1 MPDDGARTEEAV
13 STRTQKQSQ
22 SLFAARIKVYP
33 RRVAGLYRNIKWALL
48 GVCLAIYYFVPFL
61 RWDRGPGAPDQ
72 AVLIDLQGQRAYFL
86 WIEIWPQEVYY
97 ITGLLILAAF
107 ALFLATAL
115 LGRVWCGYACPQTVW
130 TDLFMAVE
138 RWVEGDRNARMR
150 LDKQPMSVAK
160 ATRKTIKHAIWLVI
174 AAATGGAWVL
184 YFGNAPDVLRNVFTG
199 ASDTATYF
207 FIGLFT
213 FTTYTLAGWAREQ
226 VCTYMCP
233 WPRFQAAMLDEH
245 SLVVTYRAWRGEKRG
260 KHKKGDTWEG
270 RGDCVDCTACVAVC
284 PTGIDIRD
292 GQQLECIGCGL
303 CIDACNDVMD
313 KVERPRGLIAFDTYA
328 NLAASAKGGRV
339 RVRPIRPRTIIYGT
353 LLLIVAGIMSF
364 ALLTRTTL
372 EAHALPDRAPLYVTL
387 SGGMIQNGY
396 TLKVQN
402 KEREPAI
409 LTLKVAGLPQA
420 QAEIVGHGRGELTL
434 EIGPDTTA
442 SFRVL
447 VRAPRTALKSEST
460 PIEMRLEGE
469 GRGTSA
475 DAHFRGPAVTGGGR

>member
-1 MPDDGARTEEAV
+1 MPDDGARLDDAV

-130 TDLFMAVE
+130 TDLFLAVE
-138 RWVEGDRNARMR
+138 RLVEGDRNARMR

-160 ATRKTIKHAIWLVI
+160 ATRKATKHAIWLVI
-174 AAATGGAWVL
+174 AAVTGGAWVL
-184 YFGNAPDVLRNVFTG
+184 YFGNAPDVLNNVFTG
-199 ASDTATYF
+199 QSDTATYF

-245 SLVVTYRAWRGEKRG
+245 SLVVTYRGWRGEKRG
-260 KHKKGDTWEG
+260 KHKKGDSWEG

-303 CIDACNDVMD
+303 CIDACNEVMD

-328 NLAASAKGGRV
+328 NLAASATGSRV
-339 RVRPIRPRTIIYGT
+339 RVLPIRPRTIIYGT

-372 EAHALPDRAPLYVTL
+372 EAHALPDRAPLFVTL

-402 KEREPAI
+402 KEREPA
-409 LTLKVAGLPQA
+409 TLNLSIAGLPQA
-420 QAEIVGHGRGELTL
+420 QAEIVGHARGDLAL

-447 VRAPRTALKSEST
+447 VRAPRTALKSENTS
-460 PIEMRLEGE
+460 IEIRLEGE
-469 GRGTSA
+469 GRATSA
-475 DAHFRGPAVTGGGR
+475 DTHFRGPAGTGGGR